1 MLLMM
6 INYKKSLQVDKKGV
20 YKRKCLCYDKLV
32 KSIQRNTQRLRN
44 IRVCVHKEAVRYKRS
59 SQLMAFLDFRKLL
72 KKDLIRN
79 KHKIQPLEQQAAM
92 DAGSFEGFY
101 YTFF

>member
-32 KSIQRNTQRLRN
+32 KSIQRNTQR
-44 IRVCVHKEAVRYKRS
+44 
-59 SQLMAFLDFRKLL
+59 
-72 KKDLIRN
+72 
-79 KHKIQPLEQQAAM
+79 
-92 DAGSFEGFY
+92 
-101 YTFF
+101 